1 MILLMQPQR
10 ITDACTKGSVISK
23 KSFILQ
29 SQQKIELKVEEAL
42 SGSEPVCISGR

>member
-1 MILLMQPQR
+1 M
-10 ITDACTKGSVISK
+10 